1 MVGGDA
7 SAAVLDALHA
17 HVAVL
22 DGAGRIR
29 WVNAA
34 WRRFGAENGL
44 ASPAACVGMD
54 YLEACR
60 VDPDLH
66 AVLGDVLARRIP
78 AVAREYPCHSPSDE
92 RWFALH
98 AAPLVGEPG
107 MVVSHV
113 DITVPRRTAVVRAE
127 IAARYGT
134 LFAAARDGM
143 VILDADGATVIEV
156 NAAFTAMVQRAA
168 AELVGQPARTL
179 FPELVA
185 EAACQRLDRQLRD
198 QLAVPVEVTLRQGR
212 DGAVPA
218 ELVASRVFDP
228 AGGWAFLIV
237 RDASPRLALER
248 ERARLAAA
256 ALQAQKLEAMGQ
268 LAAGVAHDMNN
279 TLATIAG
286 TVAEL
291 GARTPAAGELLTDAI
306 DAITR
311 GKELTRS
318 LLTLGSGAPAV
329 RAPFDLG
336 ALVHRCGRMLERVL
350 PRAIALRIRLE
361 PSAPMI
367 IDGDE
372 GQWHQA
378 LLNLALN
385 ARDAMPDGG
394 RLELAAHRDGD
405 YAVLEV
411 ADDGAGMSPD
421 TRARAFEPFFTT
433 KGTQGTGLGLA
444 HGYAVARAHGAILE
458 LTSELGRGTTVR
470 LRIAAMALPA
480 AVAAPAS
487 APATALVGAAV
498 IVDDEPA
505 VRRSTSRL
513 ASRLGLTVEAVASA
527 AEALEALARG
537 PEVAYLVTDLSMPEV
552 DGLALA
558 RTARARWPALG
569 IVVVSGNA
577 GAEVLA
583 ALAALGAQFLAKPFL
598 PAQLRAALVGAA
610 ALAASAN

>member
-1 MVGGDA
+1 
-7 SAAVLDALHA
+7 
-17 HVAVL
+17 
-22 DGAGRIR
+22 
-29 WVNAA
+29 
-34 WRRFGAENGL
+34 
-44 ASPAACVGMD
+44 
-54 YLEACR
+54 
-60 VDPDLH
+60 
-66 AVLGDVLARRIP
+66 
-78 AVAREYPCHSPSDE
+78 
-92 RWFALH
+92 
-98 AAPLVGEPG
+98 
-107 MVVSHV
+107 
-113 DITVPRRTAVVRAE
+113 
-127 IAARYGT
+127 
-134 LFAAARDGM
+134 
-143 VILDADGATVIEV
+143 
-156 NAAFTAMVQRAA
+156 
-168 AELVGQPARTL
+168 
-179 FPELVA
+179 
-185 EAACQRLDRQLRD
+185 
-198 QLAVPVEVTLRQGR
+198 
-212 DGAVPA
+212 
-218 ELVASRVFDP
+218 
-228 AGGWAFLIV
+228 
-237 RDASPRLALER
+237 
-248 ERARLAAA
+248 
-256 ALQAQKLEAMGQ
+256 
-268 LAAGVAHDMNN
+268 
-279 TLATIAG
+279 
-286 TVAEL
+286 
-291 GARTPAAGELLTDAI
+291 
-306 DAITR
+306 
-311 GKELTRS
+311 
-318 LLTLGSGAPAV
+318 
-329 RAPFDLG
+329 
-336 ALVHRCGRMLERVL
+336 MLERVL

-537 PEVAYLVTDLSMPEV
+537 PAVAYLVTDLSMPEV

-569 IVVVSGNA
+569 IVVVSGTPA
-577 GAEVLA
+577 PRSSRRSPRSARSSWPSRSCRPSSARRWSAPRRWRRQRTERSPSSRARSTASSSIA
-583 ALAALGAQFLAKPFL
+583 A
-598 PAQLRAALVGAA
+598 RAARITPPKLRKPWTRPGWQRSITGTPAA
-610 ALAASAN
+610 RSLLA